1 MHATG
6 QSAIAAD
13 PAGALD
19 RLAGLIAAGG
29 PVMYAIAGLSVLA
42 LAVILLKG
50 AQFLRLGRA
59 GGDAVAEAVACWRAA
74 DGSRSLEL
82 LAWRRHPVARALA
95 HVVGVARR
103 GVLDRH
109 DLEDEA
115 ARFAGAEIARL
126 RAGLRVL
133 ELIATLAPLLGLLGT
148 VLGMI
153 EAFRALEAAGSRVD
167 PAILSGGIWVAL
179 LTTAAGL
186 VVAIPA
192 AAAYSLFAGF
202 VDDVARALEDA
213 LTQLLATIG
222 QLPASAATPR
232 LAAGRAG

>member
-133 ELIATLAPLLGLLGT
+133 ELIATL
-148 VLGMI
+148 

-222 QLPASAATPR
+222 QLPASAAAPR